1 MPDVM
6 AHRVPRLLLGIVLV
20 ACRAQPHA
28 PTPTTTG
35 PSAQIQPLGP
45 PQPPVR
51 PSPLERSYTVTLTIG
66 STCSVVPVAERTRT
80 YSASIERGVGAP
92 HVWSAPYVVTLTSG
106 TFLQGPICTAASGR
120 FEGIGCHQ
128 FFASKDTD
136 TASFAL
142 ENNNDEAHGGHIVEQ
157 SSSGTWLEITG
168 SATGPF
174 SVSGDLITSIDAS
187 GTGSVW
193 YCPTPSAY
201 PFPCGDFVACS
212 TTDLRLTLTRN

>member
-1 MPDVM
+1 M
-6 AHRVPRLLLGIVLV
+6 RGTPRL
-20 ACRAQPHA
+20 
-28 PTPTTTG
+28 
-35 PSAQIQPLGP
+35 
-45 PQPPVR
+45 
-51 PSPLERSYTVTLTIG
+51 
-66 STCSVVPVAERTRT
+66 
-80 YSASIERGVGAP
+80 
-92 HVWSAPYVVTLTSG
+92 SAPYVVDTPPAGRSCKARSG
-106 TFLQGPICTAASGR
+106 TAASGR

-157 SSSGTWLEITG
+157 SSSGTWLEIIG

-193 YCPTPSAY
+193 VLARLHRPIRFRAGTSSRAARRT
-201 PFPCGDFVACS
+201 CG
-212 TTDLRLTLTRN
+212 